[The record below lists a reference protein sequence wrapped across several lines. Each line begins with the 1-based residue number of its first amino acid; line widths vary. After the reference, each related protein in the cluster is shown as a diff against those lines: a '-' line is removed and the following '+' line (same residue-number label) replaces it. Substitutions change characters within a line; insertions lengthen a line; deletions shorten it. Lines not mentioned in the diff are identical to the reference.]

1 MNNLPNLLPVL
12 IAKSENEDSDS
23 GSIENKTRKGKN
35 FKKEF
40 ITLTPI
46 IRNFK
51 NFNRNDYGS
60 NKRIIKNHPGYRNK
74 IKLRRRDNKK

>member
-40 ITLTPI
+40 ITLTPTL
-46 IRNFK
+46 K
-51 NFNRNDYGS
+51 
-60 NKRIIKNHPGYRNK
+60 KK
-74 IKLRRRDNKK
+74 INWWYNQEF